1 MLLKETTNK
10 RETNAFET
18 EKGRPALELTILSL
32 AGEFT
37 SSEDGKRRFIIFP
50 LFDSPQF
57 SSVLSVTSR
66 TARTVPR
73 GYTFKLWTRSGIPGR
88 ATTKPERLSR
98 GFPLCVEGI

>member
-50 LFDSPQF
+50 LFDLPQF
-57 SSVLSVTSR
+57 SSVLSVTSWTLR
-66 TARTVPR
+66 KTPR
-73 GYTFKLWTRSGIPGR
+73 SPTLKSGTPSVVSGR
-88 ATTKPERLSR
+88 AMSKPEGSPVASLF
-98 GFPLCVEGI
+98 G